1 MASLNHSEK
10 RLLIIFAAGLFCVAN
25 FLVMGSFSERRQ
37 LAESAIGSFQEEI
50 RDFEDEKR
58 ENPKWLATR
67 AMLQIIEPVFV
78 SEEAAATEIENHLK
92 QCAIYSGA
100 TIDQIRPDPP
110 IIDPASRYTKVPL
123 GVKLSGSDD
132 QVTRFVSLVT
142 LAGWAQSAGKSV
154 AKFYH
159 IPEITY
165 TSDKKDPTIL
175 RCTLVVTR
183 WYANNASA
191 GNSVIA
197 APEPEA
203 VNPLTPA
210 PAAPEPE
217 AANPLTPAPAAPA
230 PEAANP
236 LTPAPAAPEPE
247 AANPLTP
254 APAAPEPE
262 AANPLTPTPTPAP
275 AAPAPEAANAL
286 TPAPAVSNEPSVED
300 VSEE

>member
-10 RLLIIFAAGLFCVAN
+10 RLLIIFAAALFCVAN

-37 LAESAIGSFQEEI
+37 LAESESGNFREEI
-50 RDFEDEKR
+50 RDFADEKR
-58 ENPKWLATR
+58 EKPKWLATR
-67 AMLQIIEPVFV
+67 AMLQMIEPVFV

-191 GNSVIA
+191 GNSMI
-197 APEPEA
+197 
-203 VNPLTPA
+203 
-210 PAAPEPE
+210 
-217 AANPLTPAPAAPA
+217 AAPA

-236 LTPAPAAPEPE
+236 LTPAAPAPEAP
-247 AANPLTP
+247 NPLTP
-254 APAAPEPE
+254 APAARE
-262 AANPLTPTPTPAP
+262 P
-275 AAPAPEAANAL
+275 AAP
-286 TPAPAVSNEPSVED
+286 NEPSVEG

>member
-10 RLLIIFAAGLFCVAN
+10 RLLIIFAAALFCVAN
-25 FLVMGSFSERRQ
+25 FLVFGSFSERRQ
-37 LAESAIGSFQEEI
+37 LAESESGNFREEI
-50 RDFEDEKR
+50 LDFADEKR
-58 ENPKWLATR
+58 EKPKWLATR
-67 AMLQIIEPVFV
+67 AMLQMIEPVFV

-183 WYANNASA
+183 WYANNASTPNDLTPA
-191 GNSVIA
+191 PA
-197 APEPEA
+197 TPAPEAPA
-203 VNPLTPA
+203 PSTPNPLTPA
-210 PAAPEPE
+210 PATPAPEAPVPSTP
-217 AANPLTPAPAAPA
+217 NPLTPAPATPA
-230 PEAANP
+230 PEAPVPSALNP
-236 LTPAPAAPEPE
+236 LTPAPA
-247 AANPLTP
+247 TP
-254 APAAPEPE
+254 APAAP
-262 AANPLTPTPTPAP
+262 
-275 AAPAPEAANAL
+275 
-286 TPAPAVSNEPSVED
+286 NEPSVEG